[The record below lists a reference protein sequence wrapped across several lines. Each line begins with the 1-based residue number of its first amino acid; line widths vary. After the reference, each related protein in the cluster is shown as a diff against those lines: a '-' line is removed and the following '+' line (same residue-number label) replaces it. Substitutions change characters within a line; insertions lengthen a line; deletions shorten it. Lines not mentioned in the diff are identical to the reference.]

1 MVRYVRPAKRSLTP
15 LFYGEN
21 TPIAGK
27 FDLKLPD
34 QLKAKRETAIKH
46 LPQFLIAKLTSLSV
60 INMQL
65 A

>member
-1 MVRYVRPAKRSLTP
+1 MVCYVRPAKRSLTP

-21 TPIAGK
+21 TPIAGE

-34 QLKAKRETAIKH
+34 QLKVNGNAAIKH
-46 LPQFLIAKLTSLSV
+46 LPRILIATLTPLSV